1 MKQGNLNNME
11 NEAQEVFNIISRN
24 FELQKETVLTLND
37 VKYILTL
44 KIRELLDK
52 NVERLLSIIY
62 RIDINQKKIDR
73 IFENDSK
80 DIIAMQIA
88 DAVIERQLMKV
99 QTRNLYKTGG
109 DKIE

>member
-1 MKQGNLNNME
+1 MI
-11 NEAQEVFNIISRN
+11 NEPQEVFNIISGN
-24 FELQKETVLTLND
+24 FELQRAEVLTFND
-37 VKYILTL
+37 VRYILTL

-80 DIIAMQIA
+80 DEIAAQIA